1 MFIRTL
7 QFREEIAIYAFLD
20 VIPFFVLFFLW
31 GAVYSGQETINNY
44 SFSDIV
50 QYYILVV
57 FIQRIT
63 ATYFEGWRSQEI
75 RMGKIDYFLTR
86 PFSYI
91 HEIISRELGGKI
103 VNLLISIPILTL
115 FYLFSIKMFHVSKI
129 ILDLN
134 NLFIFLGLLAVAYAI
149 QIMIALWIVLLTFWF
164 EGSSGLE
171 HFKWILISL
180 FSGSIIPFDFMPIWL
195 QKVFNLLPFRYI
207 SYIPIQVIQG
217 KMKLQTYDYTF
228 ISSTLVIMILFSNF
242 LWRKARYKYSSAGG

>member
-7 QFREEIAIYAFLD
+7 QFREEIIIYAFLD
-20 VIPFFVLFFLW
+20 VVPFFVLFFLW
-31 GAVYSGQETINNY
+31 GAVYSNQQIINNY

-91 HEIISRELGGKI
+91 NEILSKELGGKI

-115 FYLFSIKMFHVSKI
+115 FYIFSMKIFHVSKI
-129 ILDLN
+129 IFDIN
-134 NLFIFLGLLAVAYAI
+134 SLFIFWVC
-149 QIMIALWIVLLTFWF
+149 
-164 EGSSGLE
+164 
-171 HFKWILISL
+171 
-180 FSGSIIPFDFMPIWL
+180 
-195 QKVFNLLPFRYI
+195 
-207 SYIPIQVIQG
+207 
-217 KMKLQTYDYTF
+217 
-228 ISSTLVIMILFSNF
+228 
-242 LWRKARYKYSSAGG
+242 

>member
-7 QFREEIAIYAFLD
+7 QFREEILIYAFLD

-31 GAVYSGQETINNY
+31 RAVYSGQDVINNY

-50 QYYILVV
+50 QYYILVI

-91 HEIISRELGGKI
+91 NEILSKELGGKI
-103 VNLLISIPILTL
+103 VNLMISIPVLTL
-115 FYLFSIKMFHVSKI
+115 FYIFSIKLFDVSKI
-129 ILDLN
+129 TLELSN
-134 NLFIFLGLLAVAYAI
+134 FFVFLALLASAYAI

-180 FSGSIIPFDFMPIWL
+180 FSGSTVPFEFMPLWL
-195 QKVFNLLPFRYI
+195 QKIFNILPFRYI
-207 SYIPIQVIQG
+207 SYVPIQVIQG
-217 KMKLQTYDYTF
+217 KMKLQTYDYIF
-228 ISSTLVIMILFSNF
+228 ISSTLVVMFLFSNF
-242 LWRKARYKYSSAGG
+242 LWKKARFKYSSAGG